1 MNESVTTDTL
11 LKIIGLKEVEISML
25 KQQVE
30 TLAIE
35 NAKLNKPDSKK
46 ESKP

>member
-1 MNESVTTDTL
+1 MNEPVTTDTL

-30 TLAIE
+30 ALAIE
-35 NAKLNKPDSKK
+35 NAKFDKSVSKK